1 MQVDDLAGAIWL
13 PGDATANPT
22 DLTQALAKG
31 ARQRGARIAEK
42 TRVLDVLIDRR
53 HA

>member
-1 MQVDDLAGAIWL
+1 MQVDDLVGAIWL

-31 ARQRGARIAEK
+31 ARHGGARIVEK
-42 TRVLDVLIDRR
+42 TRVLDVLARR
-53 HA
+53 TAA